1 MKPALA
7 AQTAR
12 TLWLQ
17 AGWLALLV
25 ALTAAFVL
33 HQPVARPALGAG
45 LLIAAL
51 AVAWRPL
58 WLWVIVPAALPLLD
72 LAPWTGRLFVDEFD
86 ALLALLI
93 ALAWARTPATPKPPI
108 DNAMR
113 LVLLAVGVS
122 LLLSSARALLPWPG
136 IDANAFTNLT
146 SPFNALRVG
155 RGAVWGWL
163 MWQLARRQQAA
174 GGDVGAALGRGLALG
189 LLGTVVF
196 IVAERMAFSHWLDL
210 ADGYRVAGPFA
221 AMNLG
226 GAYVECFLVTALPFV
241 LARLWP
247 PVPAWRLAAAGTLLL
262 GALYAVMVTFSRSGY
277 AALLI
282 SLGLSVALT
291 LRSRGQRRAR
301 LAVALVLALTTA
313 GIALPV
319 LLGSFAQRRLAA
331 VDRDLVTREQH
342 WQHSLSLIDH
352 DLPTLALGMGLGRFA
367 AVDLLRS
374 APEQRSASYRLMGGE
389 GGEAGEGGVDGQRY
403 LQLGTGKAIYI
414 DQMVAVRPG
423 QRYQLQLRVRASAP
437 AAALSIALCEKWLV
451 TSATC
456 VHASIGPG
464 LSPQQWTDL
473 SQALPSGA
481 IGSHPVRPVVLS
493 FHANGPAM
501 IDLASIQ
508 LSDADGRPLLHN
520 SRFEQGMD
528 HWYFS
533 SDHHL
538 AWHTKSMPL
547 ALFFDQGL
555 LGLASL
561 GALLGLALLRA
572 GRSAWRGSAA
582 AVPWL
587 AALAGFTTIG
597 MVDSLI
603 DAPRFLM
610 LWLLLCLVAAS
621 PGQMRPAQR
630 LK

>member
-1 MKPALA
+1 MKPARA
-7 AQTAR
+7 ARTAR
-12 TLWLQ
+12 TLWLR

-86 ALLALLI
+86 ALLALLM

-108 DNAMR
+108 DTALR

-136 IDANAFTNLT
+136 IDANAFANLT

-163 MWQLARRQQAA
+163 LWQLARRQQAA
-174 GGDVGAALGRGLALG
+174 GGDVAAALGGGLALG
-189 LLGTVVF
+189 LLGTVLF
-196 IVAERMAFSHWLDL
+196 IAGERLAFTHWLDV

-221 AMNLG
+221 AMNIG
-226 GAYVECFLVTALPFV
+226 GAYVECFLVTTLPFV

-247 PVPAWRLAAAGTLLL
+247 PVPVWRLAAAGTLLL

-277 AALLI
+277 AALVI
-282 SLGLSVALT
+282 SLGVSVALT
-291 LRSRGQRRAR
+291 LRSRGERRAR
-301 LAVALVLALTTA
+301 FTAAAVLVLTTA
-313 GIALPV
+313 GVAMPV
-319 LLGSFAQRRLAA
+319 LLGSFAQSRLAV

-342 WQHSLSLIDH
+342 WQHSLSMIDH
-352 DLPTLALGMGLGRFA
+352 DLPALILGMGLGRFA

-374 APEQRSASYRLMGGE
+374 PAEQRSASYRLMSG
-389 GGEAGEGGVDGQRY
+389 DGQHY
-403 LQLGTGKAIYI
+403 LQLGTGRAIYI
-414 DQMVAVRPG
+414 DQMVAVHPG
-423 QRYQLQLRVRASAP
+423 QRYQLQLSVRASAP
-437 AAALSIALCEKWLV
+437 DATLGIALCEKWLV
-451 TSATC
+451 ASATC
-456 VHASIGPG
+456 VITTVGPG
-464 LSPQQWTDL
+464 LTPNRWTDI
-473 SQALPSGA
+473 SESLPIAA
-481 IGSHPVRPVVLS
+481 IGGQPGRPVVLS

-508 LSDADGRPLLHN
+508 LADADGQPLLQN
-520 SRFEQGMD
+520 SHFAQGMD

-555 LGLASL
+555 LGLASM
-561 GALLGLALLRA
+561 GTLLGLALLRA

-603 DAPRFLM
+603 DTPRFLM
-610 LWLLLCLVAAS
+610 LWMLLCLVAAS
-621 PGQMRPAQR
+621 PGQMAPASR

>member
-1 MKPALA
+1 MRTRWLQTVWPALLPALLLALA
-7 AQTAR
+7 AAI
-12 TLWLQ
+12 
-17 AGWLALLV
+17 LLH
-25 ALTAAFVL
+25 L
-33 HQPVARPALGAG
+33 PVARPALAGG

-51 AVAWRPL
+51 GVAWRPL
-58 WLWVIVPAALPLLD
+58 WLWLIVPAALPLLD
-72 LAPWTGRLFVDEFD
+72 LAPWTGRLFLDEYD

-93 ALAWARTPATPKPPI
+93 AVAWQRTPAAPVPPI
-108 DNAMR
+108 DTR
-113 LVLLAVGVS
+113 LRLLLLAVAAS

-136 IDANAFTNLT
+136 LDANAFANLT

-163 MWQLARRQQAA
+163 LWQLARRQQAA
-174 GGDVGAALGRGLALG
+174 GGDVGAALGCGLALG
-189 LLGTVVF
+189 LLGTVAF

-221 AMNLG
+221 AMNTG

-301 LAVALVLALTTA
+301 ITVALVLALTTA

-319 LLGSFAQRRLAA
+319 LLGSFAQRRLAV

-374 APEQRSASYRLMGGE
+374 APEQRSASYRLMGDE
-389 GGEAGEGGVDGQRY
+389 GDEAGEAAEQGADGQRY

-414 DQMVAVRPG
+414 DQMVVVRPG

-437 AAALSIALCEKWLV
+437 DAALGIALCEKWLV

-493 FHANGPAM
+493 FHATGPAM

-508 LSDADGRPLLHN
+508 LSDTDGRPLLRN
-520 SRFEQGMD
+520 SRFAQGMN

-547 ALFFDQGL
+547 ALLFDQGL

-572 GRSAWRGSAA
+572 GRSAWGGATA

-603 DAPRFLM
+603 DTPRFLM